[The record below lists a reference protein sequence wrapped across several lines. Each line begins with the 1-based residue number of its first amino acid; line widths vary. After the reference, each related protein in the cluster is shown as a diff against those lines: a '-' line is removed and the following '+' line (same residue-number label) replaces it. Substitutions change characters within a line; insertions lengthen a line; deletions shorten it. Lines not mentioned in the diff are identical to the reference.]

1 MKTKINETNTKSWI
15 FKFLCNVFQLLH
27 WRHFKAKSHD
37 QTKPYY
43 TIIEIRGFRKALID
57 TYFGERSTIIF

>member
-15 FKFLCNVFQLLH
+15 FRFLCIIFQLVH
-27 WRHFKAKSHD
+27 WNHFKEKSHD

-43 TIIEIRGFRKALID
+43 TIIEIRGFQKALIES
-57 TYFGERSTIIF
+57 YFGERKIVTF